1 MKRLRYAIE
10 AAGLQALLWIFAV
23 LPVDTASA
31 LGGWIARTIGPR
43 LAGSRKARRNLER
56 SLPGVDADQVMRG
69 MFDNLGRVIA
79 EYPHLAEICDPK
91 SGRVEM
97 IGGERLQSYAKQNV
111 PVLVVGAHIANWE
124 VPAYYA
130 RHLGVPLASV
140 YRAPNNPWSAQILN
154 RMRSFP
160 QQFAKGAEGARG
172 MIKHVSNGGQLGV
185 LIDQK
190 MNDGVAVPFFG
201 RDAMTAPAVAQLA
214 RKYKGAIVPMR
225 IERLEDAARFRI
237 TFYEPLPVDDTGDRA
252 RDDATTMRR
261 ANAILEDWIRERPE
275 QWLWLHRR
283 WPD

>member
-1 MKRLRYAIE
+1 MKKLRYAVE
-10 AAGLQALLWIFAV
+10 AAALRALLFLFGV

-31 LGGWIARTIGPR
+31 FGGWIARKLGPR

-56 SLPGVDADQVMRG
+56 ALPGIDADAVLRG

-91 SGRVEM
+91 SRRVELV
-97 IGGERLQSYAKQNV
+97 GGEALQRYAAEKI
-111 PVLVVGAHIANWE
+111 PVMVIGAHIANWE

-140 YRAPNNPWSAQILN
+140 YRAPNNPGSARILD
-154 RMRSFP
+154 RMRAFP

-172 MIKHVSNGGQLGV
+172 MIKHVSKGGQLGV

-214 RKYKGAIVPMR
+214 RKYKGAVVPMR
-225 IERLEDAARFRI
+225 IERLNGARFRI
-237 TFYEPLPVDDTGDRA
+237 TFYDALPVDDTGDRA
-252 RDDATTMRR
+252 HDDIATMTR
-261 ANAILEDWIRERPE
+261 ANAILEGWIRERPE